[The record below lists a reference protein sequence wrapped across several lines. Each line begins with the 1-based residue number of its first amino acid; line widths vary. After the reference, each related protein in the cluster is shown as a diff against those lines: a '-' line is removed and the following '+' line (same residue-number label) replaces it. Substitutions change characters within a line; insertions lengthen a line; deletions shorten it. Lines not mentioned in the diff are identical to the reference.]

1 MKNTFS
7 EENKGI
13 FAQFEFDMTFSKHNN
28 KKTPENHKR
37 KKRIHLTS

>member
-1 MKNTFS
+1 MKNTFP

-28 KKTPENHKR
+28 NPPPKITREKKGY
-37 KKRIHLTS
+37 I